1 MVYYTLDEAANML
14 SLTPGE
20 VNRLRE
26 QGVLHG
32 YKDGS
37 TWKFEQERVKTYLVE
52 KTKAA
57 SSANAV
63 QDGNG
68 LLTDEDDAEG
78 PTMLG
83 LSTDDFDKMF
93 EKSASDGFAPIVA
106 KEDDAQ
112 KDDLS
117 LAEEEDDLALAPDEG
132 GLDFDFAKETEESN
146 TEESNTEES
155 NVVDEL
161 AVAPED
167 ELVVVSENE
176 SDDLL
181 LVKEDEPLTL
191 SDEASALVEDE
202 PVAATESSSAVDLA
216 GETNASDDDLLHL
229 GSDSGLSLLDD
240 VDVGGSN
247 VSLGDEEGDLVLGGS
262 GSGSGSG
269 LNLGSDSGLELLGD
283 SDGDFSLDGD
293 LAGAAEEEEADDD
306 GIFELAPEPEL
317 ESPVLDMGKDAD
329 SDAPTELASAE
340 EGIFELAED
349 VNQATSDESSSDSN
363 SASQLI
369 DIDDSAANPFLT
381 EVDDSSS
388 SSLDAFA
395 APESEGESDLFKVDD
410 SSSAD
415 SPFGAFG
422 ADDSSSSSPFGV
434 APDMPS
440 DSAPSGLSFDKSD
453 SSASDDSFGAVDFG
467 AVDASEPVASA
478 SRALIA
484 STNYT
489 GKDLA
494 FLVPCLIFLI
504 LATIGAYELC
514 RTIWSYQEGSFD
526 LTGPVLETI
535 AKMVKLI

>member
-1 MVYYTLDEAANML
+1 MVYYTLEEAANML

-37 TWKFEQERVKTYLVE
+37 TWKFEQEKVKAYLVE

-68 LLTDEDDAEG
+68 LLTGEDDAEG

-83 LSTDDFDKMF
+83 LGADDFDSMF
-93 EKSASDGFAPIVA
+93 DKASDGFAPIVA
-106 KEDDAQ
+106 KED
-112 KDDLS
+112 
-117 LAEEEDDLALAPDEG
+117 DDLALAPDEG
-132 GLDFDFAKETEESN
+132 GLDFDLVKEPEEARN
-146 TEESNTEES
+146 A
-155 NVVDEL
+155 VDDEL
-161 AVAPED
+161 ALAPED
-167 ELVVVSENE
+167 EG
-176 SDDLL
+176 DDLL
-181 LVKEDEPLTL
+181 LVQEDEPLAL

-202 PVAATESSSAVDLA
+202 PAAAPESSSAVDLTA
-216 GETNASDDDLLHL
+216 ESSVSDDDLLHL

-293 LAGAAEEEEADDD
+293 LAGTAEEADDD
-306 GIFELAPEPEL
+306 GIFELAPEPAV
-317 ESPVLDMGKDAD
+317 ESPVLDFGKEAD
-329 SDAPTELASAE
+329 SDAPTELAAAG

-349 VNQATSDESSSDSN
+349 VNNATSDESSSDSN

-369 DIDDSAANPFLT
+369 DIDDSATNPFLT

-395 APESEGESDLFKVDD
+395 APETESGADLFSVDD
-410 SSSAD
+410 SSSTD

-422 ADDSSSSSPFGV
+422 ADDSSSSSPFGA
-434 APDMPS
+434 APETPS
-440 DSAPSGLSFDKSD
+440 DSVPGGLSFDKSD
-453 SSASDDSFGAVDFG
+453 SSASEDSFGAVDFG
-467 AVDASEPVASA
+467 AVDSSEPVASA
-478 SRALIA
+478 ARAPIA

-489 GKDLA
+489 GKDLI